1 MWHHTT
7 GIWIF
12 CTMTV
17 RVSGVW
23 QVLWL
28 VFCFKLYDL
37 SLSIIWRPC
46 IEAFLCK
53 RRSYGGVPCSSF
65 PSLTNLLNWRGLICN
80 MKSMYR
86 NILLQRWT
94 WWSSL
99 LLLYLSYRPLKLTC
113 GIICNMKSMYR
124 SILVQRWTWWSP
136 LLLLSVFYRSL
147 KLTCDLIC
155 NMKAIYRSIL
165 VQRWPW
171 WNPLLLLSFSYRPL
185 KLHAELLLDKDHSGI
200 S

>member
-1 MWHHTT
+1 
-7 GIWIF
+7 
-12 CTMTV
+12 MTSYN
-17 RVSGVW
+17 RY
-23 QVLWL
+23 LK
-28 VFCFKLYDL
+28 FLYDDSPRVRCL
-37 SLSIIWRPC
+37 TGALVGILFQVVWSI
-46 IEAFLCK
+46 
-53 RRSYGGVPCSSF
+53 
-65 PSLTNLLNWRGLICN
+65 LICN
-80 MKSMYR
+80 MKTMYR

-99 LLLYLSYRPLKLTC
+99 LFLYLSYRPLKLTC
-113 GIICNMKSMYR
+113 CLKPIYR